1 MSVKSSALNVERSP
15 NASTSALSPLAT
27 IDYSVLQQC
36 IHCGMCLPTCP
47 TYVETGKERNS
58 PRGRISLMR
67 AIADGELETTAAFAD
82 EMSYCLGCLACTT
95 ACPAGVDYT
104 NLLEHARAHV
114 EQSGVAK
121 NPRRDFVRWLTMKQ
135 LFMKPRLLRFAGRL
149 LWLYQASGLQTLA
162 RKLRITRLL
171 PASLRNAEPSTPTIQ
186 RHFSDAL
193 ISEVERPSEN
203 CRSGFTPRFSDADPS
218 RRKAAPTL
226 DPADPSSISSAP
238 LRRVLLLTG
247 CVQDL
252 AFSDINRATADVLLA
267 NNCEVVTPRAQSCCG
282 SLHAHNGELAL
293 AATLA
298 RRQLDDAGDLSQIDA
313 VISNAA
319 GCGSHLKHYD
329 RLLADDPA
337 YSERAAEWSLKLRD
351 ISEYL
356 VEIGFRTPGP
366 ARPTLEHPTSNI
378 ELPTSNSQS
387 SNTTSRPKAYP
398 ADSRGNPPI
407 TSTFDVGRSTLDVRD
422 KSPASPTRVTYHEAC
437 HLCHGQKISAQ
448 PRAILR
454 AIPGLE
460 LHECAEATW
469 CCGSAGI
476 YSITQ
481 PKTAAWLRE
490 RKLKNLHA
498 TNAPIVAVANPGCSL
513 HLQAGESQSAHP
525 LEFIHPVVLLA
536 RAYAAEQRSGS
547 RVI

>member
-1 MSVKSSALNVERSP
+1 M
-15 NASTSALSPLAT
+15 
-27 IDYSVLQQC
+27 
-36 IHCGMCLPTCP
+36 HCGMCLPTCP

-67 AIADGELETTAAFAD
+67 AIADGELETTSAFAD

-114 EQSGVAK
+114 EQSGVVK
-121 NPRRDFVRWLTMKQ
+121 TQRRDFVRWLTMKQ

-149 LWLYQASGLQTLA
+149 LWLYQTTGLQSLA
-162 RKLRITRLL
+162 RALRITRLL
-171 PASLRNAEPSTPTIQ
+171 PASIRAAEPSTPTIQ
-186 RHFSDAL
+186 RRFSDSL
-193 ISEVERPSEN
+193 IAEVEHPSAT
-203 CRSGFTPRFSDADPS
+203 CRSGFTPRPATP
-218 RRKAAPTL
+218 PTNP
-226 DPADPSSISSAP
+226 DSATSASSPSSPAAATQP
-238 LRRVLLLTG
+238 QPRVLLLTG
-247 CVQDL
+247 CVQDI

-267 NNCEVVTPRAQSCCG
+267 NNCEVHTPRAQSCCG
-282 SLHAHNGELAL
+282 SLHAHNGELDL

-298 RRQLDDAGDLSQIDA
+298 RRQLDAVDLSQFDA

-337 YSERAAEWSLKLRD
+337 YAARAAEWSRKLRD

-356 VEIGFRTPGP
+356 VEINFRHPRPPAPPPATPAASKVP
-366 ARPTLEHPTSNI
+366 NHPLSVLRSAVNTKPSSSAAVTPTP
-378 ELPTSNSQS
+378 
-387 SNTTSRPKAYP
+387 
-398 ADSRGNPPI
+398 
-407 TSTFDVGRSTLDVRD
+407 
-422 KSPASPTRVTYHEAC
+422 VTYHEAC

-460 LHECAEATW
+460 LRECAEPTW

-481 PKTAAWLRE
+481 PKTASWLRD
-490 RKLKNLHA
+490 RKLNNLRK
-498 TNAPIVAVANPGCSL
+498 TDAPLVAVANPGCTL
-513 HLQAGESQSAHP
+513 HLQAGETNSADP
-525 LEFIHPVVLLA
+525 LEFIHPVILLA
-536 RAYAAEQRSGS
+536 RAYAAEQRG
-547 RVI
+547 V